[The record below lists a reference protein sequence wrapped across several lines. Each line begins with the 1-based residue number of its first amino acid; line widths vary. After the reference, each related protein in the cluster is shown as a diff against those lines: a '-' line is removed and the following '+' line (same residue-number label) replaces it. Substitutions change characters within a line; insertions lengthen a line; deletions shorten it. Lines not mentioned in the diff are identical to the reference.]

1 MFDKIARE
9 IHKRG
14 ENMSIQDHIHAGHRE
29 RLKERYLVEGLD
41 NFNQINVLELL
52 LFYCVQRKDTNPLAH
67 RLIDRFGSLFDVL
80 NASAEELMR
89 VDGVTKHIATF
100 ISMILDLNRYCL
112 VNNATKVKIL
122 TSTEESCKYITP
134 FFENRKNETVFLVCL
149 DAKSKVLCC
158 KNMGEGS
165 VNSANISVRKI
176 VETAINA
183 NATSVILAHNHPSG
197 VAIPSDED
205 IQTTA
210 RLVRA
215 LNLVDIILADH
226 IIVAEGDS
234 VSMCQSGFGIF
245 RRSSKVEL

>member
-1 MFDKIARE
+1 
-9 IHKRG
+9 
-14 ENMSIQDHIHAGHRE
+14 MSTQDHIHTGHRE

-100 ISMILDLNRYCL
+100 ISMISDLNRYCL

-134 FFENRKNETVFLVCL
+134 FFENRK
-149 DAKSKVLCC
+149 K
-158 KNMGEGS
+158 
-165 VNSANISVRKI
+165 
-176 VETAINA
+176 ETACRGQYCSAREN
-183 NATSVILAHNHPSG
+183 SCLPLMRE
-197 VAIPSDED
+197 VA
-205 IQTTA
+205 
-210 RLVRA
+210 RRA
-215 LNLVDIILADH
+215 GGRETISN
-226 IIVAEGDS
+226 
-234 VSMCQSGFGIF
+234 
-245 RRSSKVEL
+245 K

>member
-1 MFDKIARE
+1 
-9 IHKRG
+9 
-14 ENMSIQDHIHAGHRE
+14 MSKPDHIHAGHRE

-67 RLIDRFGSLFDVL
+67 RLLDRFGSLFDVL
-80 NASAEELMR
+80 NASAEELMQ

-100 ISMILDLNRYCL
+100 LSMISDLNRYCA

-122 TSTEESCKYITP
+122 TSTEDTCKFITP
-134 FFENRKNETVFLVCL
+134 FFENRKNETVFIACL

-197 VAIPSDED
+197 VALPSNED

-210 RLVRA
+210 HLARA

-234 VSMCQSGFGIF
+234 VSMLQSGYDILGHTT
-245 RRSSKVEL
+245 RKRQ